1 MEASAYEKYTTEAFL
16 NDPLFIE
23 WIKNNSI
30 VANKFWLEWIKS
42 QPVNLPAMREAEK
55 QLRYIF
61 SLQRIEPDKTVVEEV
76 WNKITQRI
84 EPAQTKIFHLK
95 SAWVK
100 WMAAA
105 SLITVALAYYFFK
118 YTDDQLIKISS
129 AYGTIKQLTLSD
141 SSVVIL
147 NGNSSISFK
156 KRWKANQPRELWL
169 DGEGFFDVRHL
180 DNDNRITQH
189 ERFLVHVKNVVVEVL
204 GTSFDIRSRRNRLEV
219 VLQSGSIKV
228 SFSNKS
234 RGDIILKPAEMVS
247 FDPVHPETVNR
258 STTEA
263 QSYSTWTQ
271 RKLILK
277 NAPLQE
283 IIQYMEDNYGKK
295 IILGD
300 TSLRNRKIQ
309 GTILLDNL
317 DDAMFVLS
325 KVLNININIKSD
337 STILFMP
344 K

>member
-1 MEASAYEKYTTEAFL
+1 MEIPAYENYTTEAFL
-16 NDPLFIE
+16 NDRLFIE
-23 WIKNNSI
+23 WIKNNSFE
-30 VANKFWLEWIKS
+30 ASMFWSAWIKS

-61 SLQRIEPDKTVVEEV
+61 SLQTIEPDKTAIEEV
-76 WNKITQRI
+76 WNKIIQRI
-84 EPAQTKIFHLK
+84 EPAQKKVFHLK
-95 SAWVK
+95 LLWIK

-105 SLITVALAYYFFK
+105 CFITVALVYYFFK
-118 YTDDQLIKISS
+118 DTDDKLVKVSS
-129 AYGTIKQLTLSD
+129 AYRTIKQLTLSD

-156 KRWKANQPRELWL
+156 KRWKADQLRELWL

-189 ERFLVHVKNVVVEVL
+189 ERFLVHVKNVVVEVS

-219 VLQSGSIKV
+219 VLQSGSVKI
-228 SFSNKS
+228 SFNDKK
-234 RGDIILKPAEMVS
+234 RDDIILRPAEMIS
-247 FDPVHPETVNR
+247 LDPAHPEAVIR

-263 QSYSTWTQ
+263 QRYSSWTQ

-277 NAPLQE
+277 NASLQE
-283 IIQYMEDNYGKK
+283 VIQYMEDNYGRK

-300 TSLRNRKIQ
+300 TALRNRKIQ

-325 KVLNININIKSD
+325 KVLNINITVQSD
-337 STILFMP
+337 SAILFMP